1 MAVVYG
7 VSEFTDEKGTTWKVK
22 IVDGSISTGDLN
34 YAFTLGPDGFRLSYD
49 YDNFDRC
56 KPILG
61 SKVEIT
67 LLHNDSLN
75 NEWNAFYDALDSQ
88 VEGTYRIEIY
98 RDPDS
103 DNELWWAGEILPE
116 QVVIPDEMPNAPV
129 AITAADGLANL
140 RGIDYNNA
148 GSPYDGTDLVTA
160 HLYKAFTKV
169 HSIGLW
175 NTNAEFIRFYEDFY
189 SYQYKEYLD
198 DVGGVQKQLQNARIE
213 HSTFHNINENGLK
226 EYYSA
231 YRVLESIALTFN
243 SCIFMARGTYWFVP
257 MGAMQQHDQDILKT
271 YHYIAG
277 NGAVNYETSENLGN
291 DYLVEFG
298 NDNDFYEKLNGW
310 ERSST
315 PAFKE
320 VARVRNYQG
329 DLPLL
334 LTSYYNLNSSTG
346 CGVTL
351 NDEDAAQPETRD
363 YIITGRLAFFTNGYN
378 TVTGIDKVVR
388 PRLQFKVRVGDAG
401 GTENYASRV
410 PTYSSDNQSTNVFQG
425 ETDQTGQPFRLP
437 QYPDVTWSNTDT
449 NRVHWVGNV
458 FDGSNG
464 NASYPDYIS
473 SQFYHGQDFE
483 VIIPG
488 LPADGDGLEV
498 TACLDFIQWNGNQVT
513 AVDYLDTS
521 VSLYKL
527 QQLRVGVF
535 DNDEMALFGQVDILA
550 KNSDDAR
557 YYFDQGETLIGD
569 EITGGAL
576 GVISI
581 FGNNLTPGEDPE
593 WQPSSHW
600 NNASETSVTGFS
612 INGLGVRERLAA
624 NKRAIRTERGT
635 LYRTGSKFLHP
646 FNVLKNVWHDNN
658 YYQLTGLNFIA
669 NRCEYDIEC
678 IFLDRNITGIT
689 DVTSGKKP
697 SKGPGQTGQPPGPIG
712 VSKLGIVDTTV
723 QQANALKTQH
733 ININQVGITSLVA
746 ADNSTGTNTI
756 TLPNTLPASTNR
768 NIMSLGSDGVLRHL
782 TNGTAGQILQIN
794 SSATGQEWADASG
807 ESGWFNSTTL
817 MKVMPTEFMLN
828 DDTSDHFLQIEDDT
842 TDKISVRINDNRADG
857 VAYAIKAIPTGYKAT
872 HVKVHGVN
880 NSGTANPIT
889 IRQHDHTDGDLVNTT
904 SGNFN
909 TSIAITDITSSST
922 ANILIKVE
930 LSSDRTAGQD
940 IIYGAD
946 ITIAAV

>member
-22 IVDGSISTGDLN
+22 IVDGSISTGDLD

-56 KPILG
+56 KPVLG

-67 LLHNDSLN
+67 LLHNDSLDT
-75 NEWNAFYDALDSQ
+75 EWNNFYNALDTA

-98 RDPDS
+98 RDPDG
-103 DNELWWAGEILPE
+103 DNEAWWIGEILPE
-116 QVVIPDEMPNAPV
+116 QVIIPDEMPNAPV
-129 AITAADGLANL
+129 SITAADGLANL
-140 RGIDYNNA
+140 RGIDYNNN
-148 GSPYDGTDLVTA
+148 GSAYNGNDLVTE
-160 HLYKAFTKV
+160 HLYKALSKV
-169 HSIGLW
+169 HSFDAYGASS
-175 NTNAEFIRFYEDFY
+175 NFIRFYEDFY

-198 DVGGVQKQLQNARIE
+198 DIGGVQKQLENARIE
-213 HSTFHNINENGLK
+213 HNTFHNINDNGLK
-226 EYYSA
+226 KYYSA
-231 YRVLESIALTFN
+231 YRVLESLALTFN
-243 SCIFMARGTYWFVP
+243 SCVFMARGTYWFVP
-257 MGAMQQHDQDILKT
+257 MGAMQTHASDKLKT
-271 YHYIAG
+271 YHLIYG
-277 NGAVNYETSENLGN
+277 NGTVLYNTSENLGN

-298 NDNDFYEKLNGW
+298 NDNSQFEKLRGW

-320 VARVRNYQG
+320 VKRVRNYQG

-334 LTSYYNLNSSTG
+334 LASYYNLSESTG

-351 NDEDAAQPETRD
+351 NDEDASQPLGRD
-363 YIITGRLAFFTNGYN
+363 YVITGRLAFFTNGYN
-378 TVTGIDKVVR
+378 SVTGIDKVVR

-458 FDGSNG
+458 FNG
-464 NASYPDYIS
+464 FNGDASYPDYIS

-483 VIIPG
+483 VIVPG
-488 LPADGDGLEV
+488 LPAEASGLEV

-513 AVDYLDTS
+513 AVDYLDDS

-527 QQLRVGVF
+527 QQFRVGVF
-535 DNDEMALFGQVDILA
+535 DNEELALFGQVDILA
-550 KNSDDAR
+550 KNADDAR
-557 YYFDQGETLIGD
+557 YYFDQGESLLGD

-576 GVISI
+576 GVISVY
-581 FGNNLTPGEDPE
+581 GNNLTPGQPPE
-593 WQPSSHW
+593 WQSSSHW
-600 NNASETSVTGFS
+600 NNAAETSVVGYS
-612 INGLGVRERLAA
+612 INGLGVRERLGA
-624 NKRAIRTERGT
+624 NKFAVRTERGT
-635 LYRTGSKFLHP
+635 LYKTGSRFIHP
-646 FNVLKNVWHDNN
+646 YNVLKNVYHSNN
-658 YYQLTGLNFIA
+658 FYQLTGLNFIA

-678 IFLDRNITGIT
+678 IFLTRNITGIT
-689 DVTSGKKP
+689 QAVDSKAPT
-697 SKGPGQTGQPPGPIG
+697 KGPGQTGQPPGPIA
-712 VSKLGIVDTTV
+712 VSKLGIVDTTI
-723 QQANALKTQH
+723 QQANLTKTQH
-733 ININQVGITSLVA
+733 ITTDSDGITALKYSNGSGTDYAILAPGLPTSDYSISLTRT
-746 ADNSTGTNTI
+746 TGAFAH
-756 TLPNTLPASTNR
+756 LSPGS
-768 NIMSLGSDGVLRHL
+768 SGEVLG
-782 TNGTAGQILQIN
+782 IN
-794 SSATGQEWADASG
+794 SLTGRPDWVSASG

-817 MKVMPTEFMLN
+817 MKVMPTEFMGN
-828 DDTSDHFLQIEDDT
+828 DDSLTGNYLVLEDDT
-842 TDKISVRINDNRADG
+842 TDKIFVRIHDNRASG

-872 HVKVHGVN
+872 HVEVHGVN

-904 SGNFN
+904 NGNFN
-909 TSIAITDITSSST
+909 TSIDILDITSSAT
-922 ANILIKVE
+922 VNILIKVE
-930 LSSDRTAGQD
+930 LSSHRTLGQD

>member
-1 MAVVYG
+1 MAVIYG
-7 VSEFTDEKGTTWKVK
+7 TSEFTDEKGTTWKVN

-75 NEWNAFYDALDSQ
+75 NQWESFYNDLDSV

-98 RDPDS
+98 RDPDG
-103 DNELWWAGEILPE
+103 DNEAWWIGEILPE
-116 QVVIPDEMPNAPV
+116 QVVIPDNMPNAPV
-129 AITAADGLANL
+129 SITAADGLANL

-148 GSPYDGTDLVTA
+148 GSPYDGTDLVTE
-160 HLYKAFTKV
+160 HLYKALSKV
-169 HSIGLW
+169 HSFSAYGTSS
-175 NTNAEFIRFYEDFY
+175 NFIRFFEDFY

-213 HSTFHNINENGLK
+213 HTTFHNINENGLK

-231 YRVLESIALTFN
+231 YRVLESIAITFN
-243 SCIFMARGTYWFVP
+243 SCVFMARGTYWFVP
-257 MGAMQQHDQDILKT
+257 MGAMQQHASDNLKT
-271 YHYIAG
+271 YHLIYG
-277 NGAVNYETSENLGN
+277 NGTVVYNTSENLGN

-298 NDNDFYEKLNGW
+298 DDNDYYEKLTGW

-320 VARVRNYQG
+320 VTRVRNYQG
-329 DLPLL
+329 DIPLL
-334 LTSYYNLNSSTG
+334 LSSYYNLDSGTG

-351 NDEDAAQPETRD
+351 DDEDATQPETRD
-363 YIITGRLAFFTNGYN
+363 YIITGRLAFFTSGYN
-378 TVTGIDKVVR
+378 TVSGIDKVVR

-425 ETDQTGQPFRLP
+425 ENDTNGQPFRLP

-458 FDGSNG
+458 FDGNNG
-464 NASYPDYIS
+464 EASYPDYIS
-473 SQFYHGQDFE
+473 SPFYHGQDFE
-483 VIIPG
+483 VIVTG
-488 LPADGDGLEV
+488 LPADASGLEV
-498 TACLDFIQWNGNQVT
+498 TACLDFIQWNGDQVT
-513 AVDYLDTS
+513 DVDYLDTS

-527 QQLRVGVF
+527 QQFRIAVY
-535 DNDEMALFGQVDILA
+535 DNEEVAEFGQIDIIA

-557 YYFDQGETLIGD
+557 YYFDQGETLVGD

-581 FGNNLTPGEDPE
+581 FGNHLTPGESPE
-593 WQPSSHW
+593 WQPASHW
-600 NNASETSVTGFS
+600 NNASESSVSGYS

-624 NKRAIRTERGT
+624 NKRAVRIERGT
-635 LYRTGSKFLHP
+635 LYRTGSKFIHP
-646 FNVLKNVWHDNN
+646 YNVLENVWDSNN

-678 IFLDRNITGIT
+678 IYLTRNITGIT

-697 SKGPGQTGQPPGPIG
+697 SKDPTQTGQPPGPLP
-712 VSKLGIVDTTV
+712 VSKLGIVDTTI

-733 ININQVGITSLVA
+733 ININQVGITGLEIF
-746 ADNSTGTNTI
+746 DGSTGTNTVNFPDN
-756 TLPNTLPASTNR
+756 LPTTGQRSL
-768 NIMSLGSDGVLRHL
+768 MSLGGDGQIRHL
-782 TNGTAGQILQIN
+782 DNGTSGQILQIN

-817 MKVMPTEFMLN
+817 MKVMPTEFVLN
-828 DDTSDHFLQIEDDT
+828 DATDDKWCIEDGT
-842 TDKISVRINDNRADG
+842 ANRVYGRIYDNRADG

-872 HVKVHGVN
+872 HVQVYGVN

-889 IRQHDHTDGDLVNTT
+889 IREHDHTDGDLVNST

-909 TSIAITDITSSST
+909 TSIDILDITSSAT

-930 LSSDRTAGQD
+930 LSTHRTSGQD
-940 IIYGAD
+940 IISGAD
-946 ITIAAV
+946 ITIVAV

>member
-1 MAVVYG
+1 MAVIYG
-7 VSEFTDEKGTTWKVK
+7 TSEFTDEKGTTWKVN

-61 SKVEIT
+61 SKLEIT

-75 NEWNAFYDALDSQ
+75 NQWESFYNDLDSV

-98 RDPDS
+98 RDPDG
-103 DNELWWAGEILPE
+103 DNEAWWIGEILPE

-129 AITAADGLANL
+129 SITAADGLANL

-148 GSPYDGTDLVTA
+148 GSPYDGTDLVTE
-160 HLYKAFTKV
+160 HLYKALSKV
-169 HSIGLW
+169 HSFSAYGTSS
-175 NTNAEFIRFYEDFY
+175 NFIRFFEDFY

-198 DVGGVQKQLQNARIE
+198 DIGGVQKQLQNARIE

-257 MGAMQQHDQDILKT
+257 MGAMQQHASDNLKT
-271 YHYIAG
+271 FHLIYG
-277 NGAVNYETSENLGN
+277 NGTVLYNTSENLGD
-291 DYLVEFG
+291 DYLIEFG
-298 NDNDFYEKLNGW
+298 NDNDYYEKLAGW

-320 VARVRNYQG
+320 VTRVRNYQG
-329 DLPLL
+329 DIPLL
-334 LTSYYNLNSSTG
+334 LSSYYNLNSSTG

-363 YIITGRLAFFTNGYN
+363 YIITGRLAFFTSGYN
-378 TVTGIDKVVR
+378 TVSGIDKVVR

-410 PTYSSDNQSTNVFQG
+410 PTYSSDNQSTNIFQG
-425 ETDQTGQPFRLP
+425 ENDTNGQPFRLP

-458 FDGSNG
+458 FNG
-464 NASYPDYIS
+464 NNGEASYPDYIS
-473 SQFYHGQDFE
+473 SPFYHGQDFE
-483 VIIPG
+483 VIVTG
-488 LPADGDGLEV
+488 LPADASGLEV

-513 AVDYLDTS
+513 DVDYLDTS

-527 QQLRVGVF
+527 QQFRVAVY
-535 DNDEMALFGQVDILA
+535 DNEEVAEFGQVDIIA

-581 FGNNLTPGEDPE
+581 FGNHLTPGEDPE
-593 WQPSSHW
+593 WQPASHW
-600 NNASETSVTGFS
+600 NNASESSVSGYS

-624 NKRAIRTERGT
+624 NKRAVRIERGT
-635 LYRTGSKFLHP
+635 LYRTGSKFIHP
-646 FNVLKNVWHDNN
+646 YNVLENVWDSNN

-678 IFLDRNITGIT
+678 IYLTRNITGIT

-697 SKGPGQTGQPPGPIG
+697 SKDPTQTGQPPGPLP
-712 VSKLGIVDTTV
+712 VSKLGIVDTTI

-733 ININQVGITSLVA
+733 ITTDDDGITALKY
-746 ADNSTGTNTI
+746 
-756 TLPNTLPASTNR
+756 
-768 NIMSLGSDGVLRHL
+768 SDGAGTDYAIMAPGLPTSDFSISLTR
-782 TNGTAGQILQIN
+782 TNGTFGHLAPGSIGQVLGLNSGTGRPDWVAGPEN
-794 SSATGQEWADASG
+794 
-807 ESGWFNSTTL
+807 GWFNSTTL

-842 TDKISVRINDNRADG
+842 TNKISVRINDNRADG

-872 HVKVHGVN
+872 HVEVHGVN

-909 TSIAITDITSSST
+909 TSIAITDITSSAT
-922 ANILIKVE
+922 ANVLIKVE

>member
-1 MAVVYG
+1 MAVIYG
-7 VSEFTDEKGTTWKVK
+7 TSEFTDEKGTTWKVN

-67 LLHNDSLN
+67 LLHNDALDTQWN
-75 NEWNAFYDALDSQ
+75 NFYNALDSA

-98 RDPDS
+98 RDPDG
-103 DNELWWAGEILPE
+103 DNEAWWIGEILPE
-116 QVVIPDEMPNAPV
+116 QVVIPDNMPNAPV
-129 AITAADGLANL
+129 SITAADGLANL

-148 GSPYDGTDLVTA
+148 GSPYDGTDLVTE
-160 HLYKAFTKV
+160 HLYKALSKV
-169 HSIGLW
+169 HSFSAYGTSS
-175 NTNAEFIRFYEDFY
+175 NFIRFFEDFY

-213 HSTFHNINENGLK
+213 HTTFHNINENGLK

-231 YRVLESIALTFN
+231 YRVLESIAITFN
-243 SCIFMARGTYWFVP
+243 SCVFMARGTYWFVP
-257 MGAMQQHDQDILKT
+257 MGAMQQHDQDNLKT
-271 YHYIAG
+271 YHLIYG
-277 NGAVNYETSENLGN
+277 NGTVLYNTSENLGN
-291 DYLVEFG
+291 NYLVEFG
-298 NDNDFYEKLNGW
+298 NNNDYYEKLSGW

-320 VARVRNYQG
+320 VTRVRNYQG

-334 LTSYYNLNSSTG
+334 LTSYYNLNSGTG

-351 NDEDAAQPETRD
+351 SDEDAAQPETRD
-363 YIITGRLAFFTNGYN
+363 YIITGRLAFFTSGYN
-378 TVTGIDKVVR
+378 TVSGIDKVVR
-388 PRLQFKVRVGDAG
+388 PRLKFKVRVGDAG

-425 ETDQTGQPFRLP
+425 ENDTTGQPFRLP
-437 QYPDVTWSNTDT
+437 QYPDTTWSNTDT

-483 VIIPG
+483 VIISD
-488 LPADGDGLEV
+488 LPADADGLEV
-498 TACLDFIQWNGNQVT
+498 TACLDFIQWNGDQVT
-513 AVDYLDTS
+513 DVDYLDTS

-527 QQLRVGVF
+527 QQIRVGVF

-581 FGNNLTPGEDPE
+581 FGNHLTPGEDPE
-593 WQPSSHW
+593 WQPASHW
-600 NNASETSVTGFS
+600 NNASESSVSGYS
-612 INGLGVRERLAA
+612 INGLGVRERLGA

-635 LYRTGSKFLHP
+635 LYRTGNKFIHP
-646 FNVLKNVWHDNN
+646 YNVLKNVWDSNN
-658 YYQLTGLNFIA
+658 YYQITGLNFIA

-689 DVTSGKKP
+689 DVHSGKKP

-712 VSKLGIVDTTV
+712 VSKLGIVDTTI
-723 QQANALKTQH
+723 QQANLTKTQH
-733 ININQVGITSLVA
+733 ITTDSDGITALKY
-746 ADNSTGTNTI
+746 
-756 TLPNTLPASTNR
+756 
-768 NIMSLGSDGVLRHL
+768 SDGAGTDYAIMAPGLP
-782 TNGTAGQILQIN
+782 TNSFSVMLAHTSGTKSYLAPGLMGQVCTIDG
-794 SSATGQEWADASG
+794 SGRPSWADAAGG

-828 DDTSDHFLQIEDDT
+828 DAVEEHFLQIEDGT
-842 TDKISVRINDNRADG
+842 SNKISVRINDARSNG

-872 HVKVHGVN
+872 HVEVHGVN

-904 SGNFN
+904 SGNYN
-909 TSIAITDITSSST
+909 TSIAIIDITSSAT
-922 ANILIKVE
+922 ANVLIKVE
-930 LSSDRTAGQD
+930 LSSHRTAGQD